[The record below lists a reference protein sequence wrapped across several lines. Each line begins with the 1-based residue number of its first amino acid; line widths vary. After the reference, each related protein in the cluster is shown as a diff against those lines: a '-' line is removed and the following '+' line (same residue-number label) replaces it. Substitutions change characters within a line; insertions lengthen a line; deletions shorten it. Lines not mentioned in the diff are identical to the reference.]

1 MAPGGVCSFKQGG
14 QGRPYR
20 EDNVCRR
27 PEGGQEMRQ
36 ADSWGKRILGRAKAL
51 RQEHAWCIEGRTK
64 SPVSQSELSEE
75 GSKRDQ
81 VRWYRALQINWT
93 QGEF

>member
-1 MAPGGVCSFKQGG
+1 MEEGGWHLEEFAALN
-14 QGRPYR
+14 R
-20 EDNVCRR
+20 EVRGDPTEKITFVQR

-64 SPVSQSELSEE
+64 SPVS
-75 GSKRDQ
+75 
-81 VRWYRALQINWT
+81 
-93 QGEF
+93 